1 MPTDFHIRLVMEC
14 LPLNGVVGKIIEC
27 YYEEADERYHFES
40 APVFNSTA
48 LHGLNVGDTI
58 YVYVDPN
65 NYSHYYVEV

>member
-1 MPTDFHIRLVMEC
+1 MSGTTSKVP
-14 LPLNGVVGKIIEC
+14 
-27 YYEEADERYHFES
+27 
-40 APVFNSTA
+40 PVFKSTA

>member
-1 MPTDFHIRLVMEC
+1 M
-14 LPLNGVVGKIIEC
+14 VGKIIEC

>member
-1 MPTDFHIRLVMEC
+1 MINSRNLIYTNILDLT
-14 LPLNGVVGKIIEC
+14 
-27 YYEEADERYHFES
+27 FES